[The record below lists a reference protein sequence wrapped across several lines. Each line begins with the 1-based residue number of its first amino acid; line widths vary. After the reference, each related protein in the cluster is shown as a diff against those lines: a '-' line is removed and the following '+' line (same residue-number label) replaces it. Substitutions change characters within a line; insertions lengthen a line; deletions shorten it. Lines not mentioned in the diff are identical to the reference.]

1 MNDTANYIPR
11 LKKLYDDEIS
21 KSLREQFGY
30 TNVMRIPRLE
40 KIVVNMGVGEAASD
54 SKKINGAVADM
65 MRITGQKPVVTK
77 AKISIAVFKLREGM
91 SVGCKVTL
99 RRARMYEFLD
109 RLVNVALPRVR
120 DFRGLSDRSF
130 DGAGNYAMGLKE
142 QIIFPEIEYDQVDAI
157 RGMDIA
163 MCTTAET
170 DAEALALLKGFNMP
184 FTR

>member
-1 MNDTANYIPR
+1 MNDTATYTPR
-11 LKKLYDDEIS
+11 LKKLYDDEIR
-21 KSLREQFGY
+21 KSLSDQFGY

-120 DFRGLSDRSF
+120 DFRGLSNRSF
-130 DGAGNYAMGLKE
+130 DGAGNYSMGLKE

-170 DAEALALLKGFNMP
+170 DAEALALLTAFNMP
-184 FTR
+184 FTK